1 MSPNTPSE
9 LQLPPEPIPQPS
21 TSTSSIHPG
30 SQGFQANGI
39 EKEEIWSTILTSV
52 ASSKL
57 VPAKNVLILGDPHC
71 GKSTLIHHL
80 RHDPGH
86 NVSVLENGNNPVGNL
101 ASSHQVTVQSNPL
114 TKSSA
119 VFPEDLDDEKANEL
133 ALSFTYV
140 DVQDEENED
149 TIARLGLYQLSLA
162 HPSYQSLLKFALN
175 SSTLPDSLVVI
186 LLDWSRPWTFVE
198 TLERWIALLERQ
210 IDDVCREGKVPGS
223 DSAWAKGRAVVDEL
237 KERIEHY
244 VQTYTEP
251 PMPQAG
257 AAAGAGAGLSGF
269 TGPIVPSASTG
280 YQGQMAASLSSTS
293 FVLSPSTSTNFAMA
307 PSTSTSFTMAPSTS
321 MTYGASSGSIPSTPV
336 MTAQHTT
343 TEQVTLPLGPGTLT
357 KNLGIPLVIVCCK
370 SDSLNQLERTQDY
383 KEERFDYIQQTLR
396 TLCLKYGAALFY
408 TSTRHPHTFHYLRQ
422 YMLHRLLST
431 PTKIY
436 HFPSRAQVVERDT
449 VLVPAGWDSW
459 GKIRVL
465 REGFDCEGVNDGWE
479 LDLHSE
485 DKNAVNGNAQSVK
498 KVYEEVVPDPH
509 SDDQP
514 LNVQPQI
521 TAEDEQAF
529 FEKHYETLQRTTEG
543 PRTGTGSAASTTGGA
558 GVIPGIVGPVGVSAA
573 TLGLTDRD
581 IDTEDM
587 ANKLAKYT
595 KPRTT
600 PIIDREREQRDLSR
614 GPESSPPNPS
624 PAMGAPSSPHQSGA
638 GSAASGTQHEVLANF
653 FQSLLNKKGGGTASP
668 GGPTS
673 PTGGP
678 PTVPNSAMLPAF
690 AGRHSQYGVGENS
703 SNRDDVREQLDLL
716 KRSVGSSGAANLRK
730 SQGVSK
736 Q

>member
-1 MSPNTPSE
+1 MFI
-9 LQLPPEPIPQPS
+9 PPISLS
-21 TSTSSIHPG
+21 T
-30 SQGFQANGI
+30 
-39 EKEEIWSTILTSV
+39 
-52 ASSKL
+52 
-57 VPAKNVLILGDPHC
+57 GDPHC

-237 KERIEHY
+237 KER
-244 VQTYTEP
+244 
-251 PMPQAG
+251 
-257 AAAGAGAGLSGF
+257 SG
-269 TGPIVPSASTG
+269 
-280 YQGQMAASLSSTS
+280 
-293 FVLSPSTSTNFAMA
+293 
-307 PSTSTSFTMAPSTS
+307 FTMAPSTS

-396 TLCLKYGAALFY
+396 TLCLK
-408 TSTRHPHTFHYLRQ
+408 
-422 YMLHRLLST
+422 
-431 PTKIY
+431 
-436 HFPSRAQVVERDT
+436 
-449 VLVPAGWDSW
+449 
-459 GKIRVL
+459 
-465 REGFDCEGVNDGWE
+465 CE
-479 LDLHSE
+479 
-485 DKNAVNGNAQSVK
+485 
-498 KVYEEVVPDPH
+498 
-509 SDDQP
+509 
-514 LNVQPQI
+514 
-521 TAEDEQAF
+521 
-529 FEKHYETLQRTTEG
+529 
-543 PRTGTGSAASTTGGA
+543 
-558 GVIPGIVGPVGVSAA
+558 
-573 TLGLTDRD
+573 
-581 IDTEDM
+581 
-587 ANKLAKYT
+587 
-595 KPRTT
+595 
-600 PIIDREREQRDLSR
+600 
-614 GPESSPPNPS
+614 
-624 PAMGAPSSPHQSGA
+624 
-638 GSAASGTQHEVLANF
+638 
-653 FQSLLNKKGGGTASP
+653 
-668 GGPTS
+668 
-673 PTGGP
+673 
-678 PTVPNSAMLPAF
+678 
-690 AGRHSQYGVGENS
+690 
-703 SNRDDVREQLDLL
+703 
-716 KRSVGSSGAANLRK
+716 
-730 SQGVSK
+730 
-736 Q
+736 